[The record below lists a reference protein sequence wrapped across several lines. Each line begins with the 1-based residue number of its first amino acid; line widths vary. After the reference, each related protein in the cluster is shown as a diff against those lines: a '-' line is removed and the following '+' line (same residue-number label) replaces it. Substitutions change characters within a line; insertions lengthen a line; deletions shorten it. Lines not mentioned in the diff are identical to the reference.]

1 AAPAR
6 AADLDKYLPDGA
18 QFIVSFNVKQLL
30 NAPLIKSD
38 KKAFDEGMEHAT
50 KGLQDFGIDPKKDL
64 DRVILAMSE
73 DVQKALIFLE
83 GRFDAPKIEASW
95 SRWPRRTRTSS
106 RSSPRLRPR
115 SSSPSRRPPR
125 RRCPASR
132 P

>member
-1 AAPAR
+1 MMRTVRFAPALLAVVLAAGAAPAR

-38 KKAFDEGMEHAT
+38 KKAFDEGMEHAS

-73 DVQKALIFLE
+73 DVQKALIF
-83 GRFDAPKIEASW
+83 
-95 SRWPRRTRTSS
+95 
-106 RSSPRLRPR
+106 
-115 SSSPSRRPPR
+115 
-125 RRCPASR
+125 
-132 P
+132 